1 MHHNLAKHQNNK
13 TMKSLNSRLCAVVIA
28 IVFST
33 VQLTSCKSNQTDSE
47 IQQAV
52 NEKLAKNEES
62 KGLNATVK
70 NGVVT
75 LTGECPTEECRKDCF
90 DAVKNVNGVK
100 DVENNI
106 RVASISDAPAPV
118 EVSSDATLT
127 TSVNDIVKKY
137 DGVNAEVKDGVI
149 TLRGEI
155 KRDNLQ
161 PLIISLNELKP
172 KKVDNQLAIK

>member
-1 MHHNLAKHQNNK
+1 
-13 TMKSLNSRLCAVVIA
+13 MKSFNSRLSAVVIA
-28 IVFST
+28 VAFSAM
-33 VQLTSCKSNQTDSE
+33 QLTSCKSNKTDAD

-62 KGLNATVK
+62 KGLSATVK

-75 LTGECPTEECRKDCF
+75 LTGECPTEECRKDCA

-100 DVENNI
+100 DVENNV
-106 RVASISDAPAPV
+106 RVGAISDAPAPV

-127 TSVNDIVKKY
+127 NSVNDVVKKY

-155 KRDNLQ
+155 RRDNLQ